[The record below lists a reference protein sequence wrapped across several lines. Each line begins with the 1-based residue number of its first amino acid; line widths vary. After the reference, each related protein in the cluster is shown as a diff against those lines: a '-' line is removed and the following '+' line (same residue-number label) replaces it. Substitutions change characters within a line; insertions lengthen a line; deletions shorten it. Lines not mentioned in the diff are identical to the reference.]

1 MERACRWGD
10 DQPTA
15 ATRAQESRAPVF
27 RAAIF
32 PPLRVSGRSGGAPG
46 RRSSPFRVIASDCP
60 RVSLTR
66 ERCVL
71 SVEERLIAAMML
83 CLSYSVFYNSFH
95 ASSLVCF
102 RFASLVL
109 FALVIE

>member
-10 DQPTA
+10 NQPTA

-27 RAAIF
+27 RPATF

-60 RVSLTR
+60 RVSLGR
-66 ERCVL
+66 VSAVRL
-71 SVEERLIAAMML
+71 SERLIAAMML
-83 CLSYSVFYNSFH
+83 CLILCFIIRFMLLHFCLLSF
-95 ASSLVCF
+95 CF
-102 RFASLVL
+102 FGSFAN
-109 FALVIE
+109 

>member
-66 ERCVL
+66 EHRFAFAVGEADRCHD
-71 SVEERLIAAMML
+71 A
-83 CLSYSVFYNSFH
+83 LSYFVFYNSFH

>member
-83 CLSYSVFYNSFH
+83 CLI
-95 ASSLVCF
+95 LCF
-102 RFASLVL
+102 IIRFMLLHL
-109 FALVIE
+109 FAFVLLLWFFC